1 MRVRS
6 RPYRTCRALALSCAL
21 LAGICPRDAWASL
34 ARPENRSAQDRVVAG
49 AITEASWRFG
59 LPARWIRAVIQAESA
74 YDLTATSPVGAM
86 GLMQVMPATY
96 RELRARYG
104 LGGDPYHPRDNILA
118 GSAYLRELYDRFG
131 APGFLA
137 AYNAG
142 PGRYQEHLNTGR
154 RLPLETRIYVARIA
168 ARLGVDAQ
176 DGAYRT
182 SVNPASAASPD
193 PESAALFVVLGR
205 DRSNASPMRASPRS
219 DLFPDPRPEA
229 PGHE

>member
-1 MRVRS
+1 MRFQPSCTGLAVAIS
-6 RPYRTCRALALSCAL
+6 GAMIAQACPHVALANVSQ
-21 LAGICPRDAWASL
+21 
-34 ARPENRSAQDRVVAG
+34 PENRRLQEQVVAS
-49 AITEASWRFG
+49 AIADASWRFG
-59 LPARWIRAVIQAESA
+59 LPERWIRAVIQAESA
-74 YDLTATSPVGAM
+74 YDLTATSSVGAM

-142 PGRYQEHLNTGR
+142 PGRYQEHLSTGR
-154 RLPLETRIYVARIA
+154 RLPLETRIYVARIT
-168 ARLGVDAQ
+168 ARLGVAQ

-182 SVNPASAASPD
+182 SVNPASARSPD
-193 PESAALFVVLGR
+193 PESAAIFVVLGR
-205 DRSNASPMRASPRS
+205 DRSNASRGTASPRS
-219 DLFPDPRPEA
+219 DLFPDPRTEA
-229 PGHE
+229 SGHE

>member
-1 MRVRS
+1 MRLLPSCTGPAVAM
-6 RPYRTCRALALSCAL
+6 CGALIVQA
-21 LAGICPRDAWASL
+21 CPDSAS
-34 ARPENRSAQDRVVAG
+34 ASVFRPENRRVQEQLVAN

-59 LPARWIRAVIQAESA
+59 LPERWIRAVIQAESA

-104 LGGDPYHPRDNILA
+104 LGDDPYHPRDNILA
-118 GSAYLRELYDRFG
+118 GSAYLRKLYDRFG
-131 APGFLA
+131 ALGFLA

-142 PGRYQEHLNTGR
+142 PGRYEEHLRTGR
-154 RLPLETRIYVARIA
+154 RLPLETRIYVARIT

-182 SVNPASAASPD
+182 SVNPASARSPD
-193 PESAALFVVLGR
+193 PESAAIFVVLGR
-205 DRSNASPMRASPRS
+205 DRSNASRGTASPRS
-219 DLFPDPRPEA
+219 DLFPDPRTEA
-229 PGHE
+229 SGHE